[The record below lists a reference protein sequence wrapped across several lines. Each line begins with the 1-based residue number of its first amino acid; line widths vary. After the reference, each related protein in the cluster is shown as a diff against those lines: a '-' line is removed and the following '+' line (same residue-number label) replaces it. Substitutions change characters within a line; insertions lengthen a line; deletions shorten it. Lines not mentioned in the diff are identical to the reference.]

1 MKPAASHAACGPA
14 LLVAQTSFLGDVV
27 LTTPLVSALRRRLM
41 PRRLALLV
49 RPEAV
54 PLVAGHP
61 DIDQVL
67 VDDKRGADRG
77 ALGWLGT
84 ARRLRTERFEVA
96 VSPHRSLRTAL
107 VLAAAGIPRRVGF
120 RESRGARLFH
130 ERVPRDRGRH
140 DVERNLALL
149 APFGGD
155 AEEPPA
161 LHVPVAPEAARRAAA
176 LVPPGPGPLVG
187 VAPGSMWATK
197 RWAPEGFA
205 AVIAAL
211 AAEGAR
217 CVVLGA
223 PDEAALAE
231 EIDRLAGGHA
241 TVLAGRTD
249 LATLVAVVDRLALL
263 VANDSA
269 PMHIACARLAS
280 ALDGVAWAGERIVL
294 DPAGRLGAEPLP
306 DGVRWAGEPAEAA
319 RAAWLLLVEEHEAVR
334 PSLVAAIASALEA
347 PGARAYR
354 IAQEVIA
361 FGTTLRLRHAPVR
374 LARRDGVRLR
384 LRTGLTPELA
394 AGGGRAPRSARTWCP
409 RLRPGCWRRG
419 SSCRPARRPSPP
431 GAAPP
436 TACGWVTAHR
446 SWCASAAGVGSP
458 LAWCARPTSGSGRGR
473 CASSRSPSRRAA
485 GVWPPPRCWP
495 RVSRADSPIAGRW

>member
-1 MKPAASHAACGPA
+1 MKPAASNDACGPA

-84 ARRLRTERFEVA
+84 ARRLRAERFEVA

-130 ERVPRDRGRH
+130 ERVPRGRGRH

-187 VAPGSMWATK
+187 VAPGSVWATK

-231 EIDRLAGGHA
+231 EIDRLAGGRA

-249 LATLVAVVDRLALL
+249 LATLVAVV
-263 VANDSA
+263 
-269 PMHIACARLAS
+269 
-280 ALDGVAWAGERIVL
+280 DGVAWAGERIVL

-334 PSLVAAIASALEA
+334 PSLVAAIAGVLEA

-394 AGGGRAPRSARTWCP
+394 AGGGRAPRLP
-409 RLRPGCWRRG
+409 ERLVTNAGPTL
-419 SSCRPARRPSPP
+419 
-431 GAAPP
+431 AA
-436 TACGWVTAHR
+436 AVDELDAQ
-446 SWCASAAGVGSP
+446 AAT
-458 LAWCARPTSGSGRGR
+458 R
-473 CASSRSPSRRAA
+473 
-485 GVWPPPRCWP
+485 
-495 RVSRADSPIAGRW
+495 